1 MWLEIMNFSWNRRRM
16 PDTVDEYL
24 QKSNER
30 LKAGRVGVAIERKRD
45 RLYLRATLPPKPNSS
60 QTKPHQQRIGL
71 GLYANL
77 TGIKQ
82 SEAEA
87 KKLGALLACREF
99 VWEPYLKEKPAD
111 TVAEW
116 VAKFETDYFIR
127 RRRDDKSLTTW
138 NGDYLKVFRR
148 LPEDAP
154 LTPELMRQ
162 AIIATEPDT
171 KTRRRVCMVL
181 NALARF
187 ADINIDVKPLAGRYS
202 PLRVQPRQL
211 PDDETI
217 LSWFY
222 KIKNPAWRW
231 VYGML
236 ATYGLRNHEV
246 FRLNF
251 ESLKETSPVIE
262 VLQGKTGDRRIWA
275 CYPEW
280 VEDFQ
285 LLNVQLPP
293 IRLDRSNSAIGSS
306 CGHYFKTQ
314 VALPFPLYSLRHCWA
329 IRTLEFGLD
338 ITLAA
343 QQMGHSV
350 AVHSDLYHRW
360 ISDRHHQKAFE
371 TLMMR
376 ENRPKPPILKGK

>member
-1 MWLEIMNFSWNRRRM
+1 
-16 PDTVDEYL
+16 
-24 QKSNER
+24 
-30 LKAGRVGVAIERKRD
+30 
-45 RLYLRATLPPKPNSS
+45 
-60 QTKPHQQRIGL
+60 
-71 GLYANL
+71 
-77 TGIKQ
+77 
-82 SEAEA
+82 
-87 KKLGALLACREF
+87 
-99 VWEPYLKEKPAD
+99 
-111 TVAEW
+111 
-116 VAKFETDYFIR
+116 
-127 RRRDDKSLTTW
+127 
-138 NGDYLKVFRR
+138 
-148 LPEDAP
+148 
-154 LTPELMRQ
+154 
-162 AIIATEPDT
+162 
-171 KTRRRVCMVL
+171 
-181 NALARF
+181 
-187 ADINIDVKPLAGRYS
+187 
-202 PLRVQPRQL
+202 VQPRQL

-262 VLQGKTGDRRIWA
+262 VLEGKTGDRRIWA

-314 VALPFPLYSLRHCWA
+314 VALPFPLYSLCHCWA

>member
-1 MWLEIMNFSWNRRRM
+1 MTENIDDRIASANL
-16 PDTVDEYL
+16 
-24 QKSNER
+24 R
-30 LKAGRVGVAIERKRD
+30 LKAGRVGVAIERKRE
-45 RLYLRATLPPKPNSS
+45 RLYLRATLPPKPNST
-60 QTKPHQQRIGL
+60 QTKPHQQRIRL
-71 GLYANL
+71 GLYANPIS
-77 TGIKQ
+77 IKQ

-87 KKLGALLACREF
+87 KKLGALLSCREF
-99 VWEPYLKEKPAD
+99 LWEPYLKEKPAD

-127 RRRDDKSLTTW
+127 RQRNDKSLTTW
-138 NGDYLKVFRR
+138 RGDYLKVFRR
-148 LPEDAP
+148 LAENAP
-154 LTPELMRQ
+154 LTAQLIRR

-181 NALARF
+181 GALARF
-187 ADINIDVKPLAGRYS
+187 ADIDINVKPLAGKYS

-211 PDDETI
+211 PDDQEI
-217 LSWFY
+217 VQWFY

-246 FRLNF
+246 FRLDF
-251 ESLKETSPVIE
+251 ASLKETSPVIE
-262 VLQGKTGDRRIWA
+262 VLEGKTGDRRVWA

-280 VEDFQ
+280 VEEFQ
-285 LLNVQLPP
+285 LLSVNLPP
-293 IRLDRSNSAIGSS
+293 IRIDRSNSAIGSS

-376 ENRPKPPILKGK
+376 ENRPKPPILNGE